1 MLGLRVAASVYEHKL
16 EQDDDQMRM
25 RASVVELHEANH
37 KNAMSSY
44 AGYGAA
50 DATLSVHLHGLGKLV
65 AANLG
70 AELPSAR
77 WTIRAALCPRP
88 EGGGT
93 TALRPGER
101 ARPLRHR
108 LAPGERESAEAAA
121 HHDAR
126 HQHGVPTTPACTYML
141 AETANAL
148 GADFHDPYHGGLIV
162 YVCP

>member
-50 DATLSVHLHGLGKLV
+50 DATLSVHLHGLGKFV

-70 AELPSAR
+70 AERPSAR
-77 WTIRAALCPRP
+77 WTIRSASCPSAGRRH
-88 EGGGT
+88 GC
-93 TALRPGER
+93 ASSWR
-101 ARPLRHR
+101 AR
-108 LAPGERESAEAAA
+108 
-121 HHDAR
+121 
-126 HQHGVPTTPACTYML
+126 TPAATPSGPL
-141 AETANAL
+141 
-148 GADFHDPYHGGLIV
+148 V
-162 YVCP
+162 

>member
-25 RASVVELHEANH
+25 RASVVELHGANH

-70 AELPSAR
+70 PSSPVPDGPSAR
-77 WTIRAALCPRP
+77 RCALGRKAA
-88 EGGGT
+88 
-93 TALRPGER
+93 
-101 ARPLRHR
+101 ARRRFVLASAHAHCDTVWPL
-108 LAPGERESAEAAA
+108 GERESAEAAA

-126 HQHGVPTTPACTYML
+126 HQHGVPAAPACTYML

-148 GADFHDPYHGGLIV
+148 GADFHDPYHGGLVV
-162 YVCP
+162 YVRP

>member
-25 RASVVELHEANH
+25 RASVVELHGANH
-37 KNAMSSY
+37 KNVTSSD
-44 AGYGAA
+44 AGDGAA

-70 AELPSAR
+70 GRAPQCQMDHPRGVVPSAGR
-77 WTIRAALCPRP
+77 RRHDGASSW
-88 EGGGT
+88 
-93 TALRPGER
+93 R
-101 ARPLRHR
+101 ARTPT
-108 LAPGERESAEAAA
+108 ATPPGPWRKRKRRATA

-148 GADFHDPYHGGLIV
+148 GADFHDPYHGGLVV
-162 YVCP
+162 YVRP